1 METDRVYFS
10 RRATEEREAALKAV
24 HPKVRQAHLEMAKG
38 YDERLAALASGAS
51 VPDTDLIGAA

>member
-24 HPKVRQAHLEMAKG
+24 HPKVRQVHLELAKG
-38 YDERLAALASGAS
+38 YDERLAKIASTRPAN
-51 VPDTDLIGAA
+51 VDLIGAA